1 MHPRFDLISQY
12 AAKLILLFALI
23 QTSATASET
32 EQIHAHEILPS
43 EVYVQV
49 SKVRA
54 ELELLR
60 IHMGKPKANPSA
72 LVVRNAAPREVFYQ
86 AMTLFDKSDQFSFD
100 QIRARGERPDT
111 PENSIRP
118 GDVFNVVNQV
128 LARIREVKV
137 KLNITT
143 SIENSEHDPSRTP
156 TDVFLAIVQANR
168 QLNLL
173 LDQRFAP
180 KDVYMQVSRAI
191 GYSARLLA
199 HFANTQ
205 RIPDPEGLQQNKLP
219 IDVYRRLARCYERI
233 RVIGEKSKLPM
244 LYLETDIAGSVI
256 APSDVYDIAA
266 VVVSE
271 LAYLHTKLAYA
282 SPPRPVFDP
291 GRKFPSHVFQRVSI
305 LESQLEMLSAET
317 IKSPLWLST
326 NQATQ

>member
-1 MHPRFDLISQY
+1 MHPRLDLISQY
-12 AAKLILLFALI
+12 VAKLILLFALI
-23 QTSATASET
+23 QTSVTATET
-32 EQIHAHEILPS
+32 EQIPAHEILPS
-43 EVYVQV
+43 DVFVQV

-60 IHMGKPKANPSA
+60 IHMGKPKANQSA
-72 LVVRNAAPREVFYQ
+72 LIVRNAAPREVFYQ
-86 AMTLFDKSDQFSFD
+86 AMTLFNKSDQFSFD
-100 QIRARGERPDT
+100 QVRARGDRPDT

-118 GDVFNVVNQV
+118 GDVFNVVNQA

-137 KLNITT
+137 KLNIAT
-143 SIENSEHDPSRTP
+143 SIENPERDPSRTP
-156 TDVFLAIVQANR
+156 TDVFLTIVQANR

-173 LDQRFAP
+173 LDQRFSP
-180 KDVYMQVSRAI
+180 KDVYVQVSRAI

-199 HFANTQ
+199 HFSNTL

-219 IDVYRRLARCYERI
+219 VDVYRRLARCYEQI

-244 LYLETDIAGSVI
+244 LHLESDIAGVDI

-266 VVVSE
+266 IVVSE
-271 LAYLHTKLAYA
+271 LAYLHAKLAYA

-305 LESQLEMLSAET
+305 LESQLETLSAET
-317 IKSPLWLST
+317 TKSPLWLSS
-326 NQATQ
+326 NQAAQ